1 MKVDIKNKVFE
12 IAKNVLKIEAES
24 ISALAGRI
32 DDSFYTA
39 VELILACRGKVVVTG
54 IGKSGQIARK
64 ISSTF
69 SSTGTPSLYLHPAES
84 SHGDLGVMSENDLVI
99 AISYGGEAIELNS
112 IINFISRRGIKLIA
126 LTGQN
131 NSTLA
136 KAATVVLNISVVKEA
151 CPLNLAPTSSAVAT
165 LAMGD
170 AVAMAVLDQKNF
182 KSENFAE
189 FHPAGS
195 LGAKLLRV
203 KDLMKTGEALPFIEK
218 ITTMKEI
225 LTKMTH
231 QSVRGAAVV
240 LDQNK
245 NLIGIITD
253 GDIRRFLEKNQNPFS
268 AIAENIMSMSPKT
281 IDASELAEKALF
293 LMEQFKIQ
301 MLIVLDQKSTSPN
314 KPVGMLIYQ
323 DLLMAKV
330 R

>member
-1 MKVDIKNKVFE
+1 MNKDKVFE

-24 ISALAGRI
+24 ISALI
-32 DDSFYTA
+32 DQIDESFLRA
-39 VELILACRGKVVVTG
+39 VEFVLACEGKVVVTG

-64 ISSTF
+64 ISSTL
-69 SSTGTPSLYLHPAES
+69 SSTGTPALYLHPAES
-84 SHGDLGVMSENDLVI
+84 SHGDLGVISKNDLVI
-99 AISYGGEAIELNS
+99 AISYGGEAVELNS
-112 IINFISRRGIKLIA
+112 ILNFISRRGIKLIA
-126 LTGQN
+126 MTGKI

-136 KAATVVLNISVVKEA
+136 KAANVILNIAVEKEA
-151 CPLNLAPTSSAVAT
+151 CPLNLAPTSSAAAT

-170 AVAMAVLDQKNF
+170 ALSMAVLDQKNF

-203 KDLMKTGEALPFIEK
+203 RDLMKKGDALPFIEK
-218 ITTMKEI
+218 TTSMKEI

-231 QSVRGAAVV
+231 QSVRGAAGV
-240 LDQNK
+240 LDANK

-253 GDIRRFLEKNQNPFS
+253 GDIRRFLEKNQTPFQ
-268 AIAENIMSMSPKT
+268 ATAENMMSLSPKT

-293 LMEQFKIQ
+293 LMEQFQIQ
-301 MLIVLDQKSTSPN
+301 MLIVLDQQSLSPQ

-323 DLLMAKV
+323 DLLMSKI